1 LLVLFGR
8 AAEGQSSAA
17 VRSLHGPS
25 SIRTIDA
32 LVSMGTSATP
42 TDRELLGLDGTFA
55 RRGASHTDV
64 SETQPCVDCFT
75 AAYGCT
81 SR

>member
-1 LLVLFGR
+1 VLFGR
-8 AAEGQSSAA
+8 AADGQPSAA
-17 VRSLHGPS
+17 VSSLHGPS

-42 TDRELLGLDGTFA
+42 TDRELLGLDGTFVP
-55 RRGASHTDV
+55 RGASHTDM
-64 SETQPCVDCFT
+64 SHGGDA
-75 AAYGCT
+75 AAYGRCT